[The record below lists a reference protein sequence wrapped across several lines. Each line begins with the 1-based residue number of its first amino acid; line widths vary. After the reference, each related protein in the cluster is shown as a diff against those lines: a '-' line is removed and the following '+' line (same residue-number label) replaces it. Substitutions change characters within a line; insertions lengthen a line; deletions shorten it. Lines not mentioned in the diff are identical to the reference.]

1 MRNIAVLGSTG
12 SIGRSTLEVAEAF
25 AGELRVVG
33 LGARR
38 NIDLL
43 REQIERFKPR
53 LVAVSDSSKAEELRA
68 LVGDAVEVTDSQQ
81 GIIQLATMED
91 ADIVVSAM
99 VGAVGL
105 EPTLGAVRAR
115 KQVALANKEVLVCG
129 GEIVMKEAAAA
140 GVEILPIDS
149 EHSALHQCLR
159 TGKRSEVERLI
170 LTASGGPFLEASSEE
185 MMRATPDEALK
196 HPRWAM
202 GTKVT
207 IDSATMMNKAL
218 EMIEAR
224 WLFDVEPEKIDVLV
238 HPESVVH
245 SMVQYADGVT
255 IAQMSPAD
263 MRIPVQ
269 YALLYPKRSAG
280 RWGSVKLEEL
290 GELHFRRPDPGR
302 FPAIRLGRLA
312 LRTGGTLPTV
322 MNAAN
327 EIAVERFL
335 KAEIALTAISI
346 LVERVMRE
354 HRVIEKPSLDDIMQA
369 DRWARE
375 KAREV
380 R

>member
-33 LGARR
+33 LGVHR

-43 REQIERFKPR
+43 REQIAKFKPR

-99 VGAVGL
+99 VVAVGL

>member
-33 LGARR
+33 LGVRR

-43 REQIERFKPR
+43 REQIARFKPR

-68 LVGDAVEVTDSQQ
+68 LMGDAVEVTDSQQ

-105 EPTLGAVRAR
+105 EPTLSAVRAR

-263 MRIPVQ
+263 MRIPV
-269 YALLYPKRSAG
+269 
-280 RWGSVKLEEL
+280 
-290 GELHFRRPDPGR
+290 
-302 FPAIRLGRLA
+302 
-312 LRTGGTLPTV
+312 
-322 MNAAN
+322 
-327 EIAVERFL
+327 
-335 KAEIALTAISI
+335 
-346 LVERVMRE
+346 
-354 HRVIEKPSLDDIMQA
+354 
-369 DRWARE
+369 
-375 KAREV
+375 
-380 R
+380 

>member
-33 LGARR
+33 LGVRR

-43 REQIERFKPR
+43 REQIARFKPR

-68 LVGDAVEVTDSQQ
+68 LMGDAVEVTDSQQ

-105 EPTLGAVRAR
+105 EPTLSAVRAR

-327 EIAVERFL
+327 EVAVERFL
-335 KAEIALTAISI
+335 KADIALTAISM
-346 LVERVMRE
+346 LVESVMQE